1 MKSVIL
7 LLSLFMLV
15 LVVKAQH
22 EHHAVTDTMPSHHA
36 DSSMEDM
43 ESSVLMTHA
52 YSLNLPMNRNGSG
65 TSWLPNYSPMY
76 MYILGDSKQSVSIH
90 GSLFVRYNDQDV
102 FESGTRGA
110 MKWDVVSM
118 LMGMYNRRI
127 GDKGLFNAT
136 VMISADP
143 IIMGGSGYP
152 LQFQTGETY
161 NGAKLVDR
169 QHPHDFFSALSVG
182 YTYAFNKDVD
192 VSGYF
197 GYPGEPALGPV
208 AFMHRP
214 SAMNNPNAPLGHHW
228 QDATHITYGVG
239 TVGFRVRDVKLEG
252 SLFTGQEPDEN
263 RFDLDKASF
272 DSYSYRVSWNP
283 TSAWALQFSQ
293 GFLKQPERLDSGLDV
308 NRTTASATHSK
319 NMRTLNWSQ
328 TFAWGM
334 NHIVGQSRNQHSFLY
349 ENNLQLRTQ
358 AIYIRYEFVNKSSE
372 ELNLESQ
379 FGQTTFDINALTLGY
394 NRLLAPYA
402 PVDVSVGTQVTFNF
416 PPEELKTIY
425 GRCPIGLQVYL
436 LIRPHRHKM

>member
-1 MKSVIL
+1 MIL

-169 QHPHDFFSALSVG
+169 QHPARRG
-182 YTYAFNKDVD
+182 N
-192 VSGYF
+192 
-197 GYPGEPALGPV
+197 
-208 AFMHRP
+208 
-214 SAMNNPNAPLGHHW
+214 
-228 QDATHITYGVG
+228 
-239 TVGFRVRDVKLEG
+239 
-252 SLFTGQEPDEN
+252 
-263 RFDLDKASF
+263 
-272 DSYSYRVSWNP
+272 
-283 TSAWALQFSQ
+283 
-293 GFLKQPERLDSGLDV
+293 
-308 NRTTASATHSK
+308 
-319 NMRTLNWSQ
+319 
-328 TFAWGM
+328 
-334 NHIVGQSRNQHSFLY
+334 
-349 ENNLQLRTQ
+349 
-358 AIYIRYEFVNKSSE
+358 
-372 ELNLESQ
+372 
-379 FGQTTFDINALTLGY
+379 
-394 NRLLAPYA
+394 
-402 PVDVSVGTQVTFNF
+402 
-416 PPEELKTIY
+416 
-425 GRCPIGLQVYL
+425 
-436 LIRPHRHKM
+436 